1 MGEVKTMANFYDE
14 NIKVDLSKYKKSS
27 LKYLIQIIE
36 ALEKFDKE
44 NDYASFANYQDA
56 LEAELKSLLLV
67 NKIDEDLFNVLMKK
81 YGWWI

>member
-1 MGEVKTMANFYDE
+1 MGDVKTMANFYDE

-67 NKIDEDLFNVLMKK
+67 NKIDEDLFNILMKK